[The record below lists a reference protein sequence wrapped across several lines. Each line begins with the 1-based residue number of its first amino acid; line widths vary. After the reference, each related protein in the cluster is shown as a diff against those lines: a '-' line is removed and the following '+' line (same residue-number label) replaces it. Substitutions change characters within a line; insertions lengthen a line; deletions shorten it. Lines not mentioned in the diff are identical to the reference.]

1 MSTQAQITANRLNAQ
16 SSTGPKSSIG
26 KAIVARNNLRH
37 GFTGAFLVLHWEEES
52 EYQSLFASLQSE
64 HQPIT
69 PTEKLLVE
77 RMAQSEWLRKRAVF
91 LQATCFDYTSPSC
104 QGQEKQ
110 LALYLRYQTTQE
122 RAFSKALNEL
132 LRLRAEKRKVEIGF
146 ESQQR
151 QREEHA
157 RKQAVENR
165 KQEHHPLDL
174 LFAEAKI
181 DHQLLLSMECQN
193 WDSSKS
199 RVFQKLLKAEKA
211 A

>member
-26 KAIVARNNLRH
+26 KAIAARNNLRH

-77 RMAQSEWLRKRAVF
+77 KMAQSEWLRKRAVF

-110 LALYLRYQTTQE
+110 LALYLRYQTTHE
-122 RAFSKALNEL
+122 RAFHKALNTL
-132 LRLRAEKRKVEIGF
+132 IRLQQDRRKSQSGFVSPSPEFVRQNPPSPSSEFGFVSQNTAKRPRNAPAALAEVG
-146 ESQQR
+146 
-151 QREEHA
+151 
-157 RKQAVENR
+157 
-165 KQEHHPLDL
+165 
-174 LFAEAKI
+174 
-181 DHQLLLSMECQN
+181 
-193 WDSSKS
+193 
-199 RVFQKLLKAEKA
+199 
-211 A
+211 